1 VADLISR
8 LQQQRR
14 PVVVIVGLLVLAL
27 VLEVGFYL
35 GQHTAFAS
43 MGVRP
48 ETYKAMQAELLTVQ
62 NTLRSRDSE
71 LAILRTRQEVDRQ
84 SLELVRR
91 ELAAQK
97 EEIAGLEE
105 GLGFYRSLISPG
117 EIAPGLSLRGVE
129 LKLAEQPR
137 QYLYRIVVQQ
147 EARKHEQLKGSL
159 KVMINGIEEG
169 QPVRYDLAELSEEF
183 HGEGSEL
190 HFRYFQ
196 SIEGTLTLPEG
207 FEPGVVSVEAK
218 TVKPN
223 EFDIREDY
231 PWQLQERF
239 THVGK

>member
-1 VADLISR
+1 MATR
-8 LQQQRR
+8 LQELRR
-14 PVVVIVGLLVLAL
+14 PVAVVVVVLVLAL
-27 VLEVGFYL
+27 VLEAGFYL
-35 GQHTAFAS
+35 GQHAAFSGMGAS
-43 MGVRP
+43 P
-48 ETYKAMQAELLTVQ
+48 QTYREMQTQLLAVQ
-62 NTLRSRDSE
+62 NTLQSRE
-71 LAILRTRQEVDRQ
+71 AEVAILQTRQEVDRQ
-84 SLELVRR
+84 ALEMVRQ

-129 LKLAEQPR
+129 LKSGELPG

-159 KVMINGIEEG
+159 EVMINGIEGG
-169 QPVRYDLAELSEEF
+169 QPVRYALAELSEDF
-183 HGEGSEL
+183 QGKGSAL

-218 TVKPN
+218 TLKPN
-223 EFDIREDY
+223 EFVIREDY
-231 PWQLQERF
+231 PWQLEERF

>member
-1 VADLISR
+1 MADR
-8 LQQQRR
+8 LQQLRR
-14 PVVVIVGLLVLAL
+14 PVAVVVVVLVLAL
-27 VLEVGFYL
+27 VLEAGFYL
-35 GQHTAFAS
+35 GQHAAFS
-43 MGVRP
+43 GMGARP
-48 ETYKAMQAELLTVQ
+48 RTYSEMQEQLLAVQ
-62 NTLRSRDSE
+62 KTLQSRDAE
-71 LAILRTRQEVDRQ
+71 VAILQTRQEVDRQ
-84 SLELVRR
+84 ALELVRR

-129 LKLAEQPR
+129 LKAGDQPR

-147 EARKHEQLKGSL
+147 EARKHEQLQGSL
-159 KVMINGIEEG
+159 DVTINGIEGG
-169 QPVRYDLAELSEEF
+169 QPIRYALADLSEDF
-183 HGEGSEL
+183 QGKGSAL

-218 TVKPN
+218 TLKPN
-223 EFDIREDY
+223 EFVIREDY
-231 PWQLQERF
+231 PWQLEERF

>member
-1 VADLISR
+1 MEIATRVQR
-8 LQQQRR
+8 LRR
-14 PVVVIVGLLVLAL
+14 PVVIIVGLLVLAL

-35 GQHTAFAS
+35 GQHTAFSGMGAS
-43 MGVRP
+43 P
-48 ETYKAMQAELLTVQ
+48 KKYEAMQTQLLAVQ
-62 NTLRSRDSE
+62 NTLRSRDAE

-84 SLELVRR
+84 ALELVRR
-91 ELAAQK
+91 DLAAQK

-117 EIAPGLSLRGVE
+117 EIAPGLSVRGVE
-129 LKLAEQPR
+129 LKAGEQPG

-147 EARKHEQLKGSL
+147 EARKHEQLEGAL
-159 KVMINGIEEG
+159 EVVINGIEGG
-169 QPVRYDLAELSEEF
+169 QPVRYPLAELSEEF
-183 HGEGSEL
+183 RGKGAAL

-218 TVKPN
+218 TLKPN
-223 EFDIREDY
+223 EFVIREDY
-231 PWQLQERF
+231 PWQLEERF

>member
-1 VADLISR
+1 MADMSTL
-8 LQQQRR
+8 LQQLRR
-14 PVVVIVGLLVLAL
+14 PVVIIVVLLVLAL

-35 GQHTAFAS
+35 GQHAAFTGMGAS
-43 MGVRP
+43 P
-48 ETYKAMQAELLTVQ
+48 KKYQAMQTQLLAVQ

-84 SLELVRR
+84 ALELVRQQM
-91 ELAAQK
+91 AAQK

-117 EIAPGLSLRGVE
+117 DIAPGLSLRGLE
-129 LKLAEQPR
+129 LKEGEQPG

-159 KVMINGIEEG
+159 EVAINGIRDGEPE
-169 QPVRYDLAELSEEF
+169 RYDLAELSEDF
-183 HGEGSEL
+183 QGKGSAL
-190 HFRYFQ
+190 QFRYFQ

-218 TVKPN
+218 TLKPN
-223 EFDIREDY
+223 EFVIREDY
-231 PWQLQERF
+231 PWRLEERF